1 METALPLGGS
11 VFTCRR
17 QPVLGI
23 RYIRIS
29 RIRITVVTRTV
40 YLMDSYHRRRSHEV
54 NRSTGQGHAVNAPE
68 LLSYAR
74 RLLHAFAEAGQPSA
88 NGPQLFLGP
97 NGGLMW
103 TDGPHVDRSEKYPGT
118 VFPEK
123 SAPAPVDAESPEVVC
138 PQEPAGRPAYAPLD
152 APAPNEALGIS

>member
-1 METALPLGGS
+1 MDTALPLGAS
-11 VFTCRR
+11 VFPCRR
-17 QPVLGI
+17 QPVLAIG
-23 RYIRIS
+23 YVRIFP
-29 RIRITVVTRTV
+29 IGITVVTKPV
-40 YLMDSYHRRRSHEV
+40 CLMDSYHRRRSHEV

-88 NGPQLFLGP
+88 AGPQLFLGP

-138 PQEPAGRPAYAPLD
+138 PQEPAGSPAYGPLE

>member
-1 METALPLGGS
+1 M
-11 VFTCRR
+11 
-17 QPVLGI
+17 
-23 RYIRIS
+23 
-29 RIRITVVTRTV
+29 
-40 YLMDSYHRRRSHEV
+40 
-54 NRSTGQGHAVNAPE
+54 NRSTGQGHAVHAPG

-88 NGPQLFLGP
+88 AGPQLFLGP

-138 PQEPAGRPAYAPLD
+138 PRSQLEAPRTRLSRLLRLTRHWESPD
-152 APAPNEALGIS
+152 QDTLSPLSRCYLAD